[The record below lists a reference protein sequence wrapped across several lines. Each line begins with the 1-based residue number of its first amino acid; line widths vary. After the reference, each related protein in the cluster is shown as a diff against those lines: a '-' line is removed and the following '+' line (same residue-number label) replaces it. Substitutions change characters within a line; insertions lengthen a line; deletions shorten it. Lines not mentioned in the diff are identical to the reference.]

1 MIQLQRFG
9 SNIAKIIPN
18 ITYKDI
24 SRTSDQYFR
33 IYDFPDRFNVGRTSF
48 RIKANQQSFV
58 YGSTIYIDIVDSS
71 GNIIY
76 HEIID
81 IDSKDKTKVIVVH
94 VYQNTAPGEVTVYIA
109 GRIQYDSQGNFIN
122 YDKNPDSWDYINM
135 PNLVWIGKSIV
146 VISQQ
151 NDSEVLFAQPPTAK
165 CTERYEYFSTTPLNE
180 RKKTSLGTGSI
191 SIKSVTVPIQYSN
204 TSRYQSNQIEQ
215 PNLIDLDPTGSDNFL
230 YSRKTSLPEY
240 FGYNTI
246 KTDGFQF
253 SKDMVGG
260 NIKVN
265 VDGTEYAANIVSIL
279 DKNTAHV
286 DLPYTNKSSTLIGDS
301 LIKESNFT
309 ASYISTNV
317 NMTTFETESF
327 VQIELENLEP
337 IAGNVEKIRVSYL
350 PYGSFGEFITAG
362 EFQISEQNLLID
374 SQSLVPGKISIFEK
388 PIGDLD
394 DYTQYNDYWT
404 ISNLHESNITHSFS
418 EPYTFDRGF
427 GISSSCISPTTSSAE
442 NILYKISLKDQYKIK
457 SIIGSEY
464 KLKISS
470 KINRHIFD
478 TNYIDSNKYQ
488 QIDIYISGSP
498 IISDVVHNNKLLPL
512 LDTKLSGSYIGSI
525 TSVNGDIQLN
535 SNFFFKT
542 IDSGSITPIF
552 IARNGINWEF
562 KEINLYPRN
571 ELGYSPNQA
580 KLMVPISNFKTD
592 TELVLKLD
600 YLSGTNIQSDISTTI
615 YGLKFKGSGF
625 PKDRLLSGSGIIS
638 SSMQFKNTLDQFT
651 SSFNFPTGSDVGQ
664 HYDIHTQSTP
674 SATWSFDHGLNN
686 QRPIITVWDTYN
698 EVVIPERI
706 VGASNNQT
714 LIYFPIP
721 LTGYAAATVGSKIPE
736 GSSSWSNI
744 TDKPLLISSS
754 QQIASDISGSWRQV
768 SSSLAGEKLSTTGTS
783 VVSSSNQINEEG
795 YSYRRFIAQNKTDD
809 QVIGDTE
816 SYIDFDAPF
825 SQYSTDTYHS
835 DSGSFQI
842 SSSGTF
848 RISGRL
854 YFTGSALTGLS
865 GSMININLG
874 YKLSGGESFATQS
887 IFLGDVLYENANL
900 NHVNIDHFYNTATI
914 GDHVRLTCMSLSED
928 SLFSL
933 AKNQPGRNSY
943 IKIDKL

>member
-1 MIQLQRFG
+1 M
-9 SNIAKIIPN
+9 
-18 ITYKDI
+18 
-24 SRTSDQYFR
+24 
-33 IYDFPDRFNVGRTSF
+33 
-48 RIKANQQSFV
+48 
-58 YGSTIYIDIVDSS
+58 
-71 GNIIY
+71 
-76 HEIID
+76 
-81 IDSKDKTKVIVVH
+81 
-94 VYQNTAPGEVTVYIA
+94 
-109 GRIQYDSQGNFIN
+109 
-122 YDKNPDSWDYINM
+122 
-135 PNLVWIGKSIV
+135 
-146 VISQQ
+146 
-151 NDSEVLFAQPPTAK
+151 
-165 CTERYEYFSTTPLNE
+165 
-180 RKKTSLGTGSI
+180 
-191 SIKSVTVPIQYSN
+191 
-204 TSRYQSNQIEQ
+204 
-215 PNLIDLDPTGSDNFL
+215 
-230 YSRKTSLPEY
+230 
-240 FGYNTI
+240 
-246 KTDGFQF
+246 
-253 SKDMVGG
+253 
-260 NIKVN
+260 
-265 VDGTEYAANIVSIL
+265 
-279 DKNTAHV
+279 
-286 DLPYTNKSSTLIGDS
+286 
-301 LIKESNFT
+301 
-309 ASYISTNV
+309 
-317 NMTTFETESF
+317 
-327 VQIELENLEP
+327 
-337 IAGNVEKIRVSYL
+337 
-350 PYGSFGEFITAG
+350 
-362 EFQISEQNLLID
+362 
-374 SQSLVPGKISIFEK
+374 
-388 PIGDLD
+388 
-394 DYTQYNDYWT
+394 
-404 ISNLHESNITHSFS
+404 
-418 EPYTFDRGF
+418 
-427 GISSSCISPTTSSAE
+427 
-442 NILYKISLKDQYKIK
+442 
-457 SIIGSEY
+457 
-464 KLKISS
+464 
-470 KINRHIFD
+470 
-478 TNYIDSNKYQ
+478 
-488 QIDIYISGSP
+488 
-498 IISDVVHNNKLLPL
+498 HNNKLLPL
-512 LDTKLSGSYIGSI
+512 IDTKLSGSYIGSI

-795 YSYRRFIAQNKTDD
+795 YSYRRFIAQNQPVD
-809 QVIGDTE
+809 QLIGHTE

-854 YFTGSALTGLS
+854 YFTGSAVTGSDSS

-887 IFLGDVLYENANL
+887 IFLGDVLYENTNL

-914 GDHVRLTCMSLSED
+914 GDHVRLTCMSLSD
-928 SLFSL
+928 PLFSL

>member
-48 RIKANQQSFV
+48 RIKANQQNFV

-76 HEIID
+76 HEIVD
-81 IDSKDKTKVIVVH
+81 IDSRDKTKVIVVH

-151 NDSEVLFAQPPTAK
+151 NDSEVLFVQPPVAK
-165 CTERYEYFSTTPLNE
+165 CIERYEYFSTTPLNE
-180 RKKTSLGTGSI
+180 RKRTSLGTGSI

-215 PNLIDLDPTGSDNFL
+215 PNLMDLDPTGSDNFL
-230 YSRKTSLPEY
+230 YSKKTSLPEY

-260 NIKVN
+260 NINVK
-265 VDGTEYAANIVSIL
+265 VDGIEYVANIVSIL

-394 DYTQYNDYWT
+394 DYMQYNDYWI

-427 GISSSCISPTTSSAE
+427 GVSSSCILPTTSSE
-442 NILYKISLKDQYKIK
+442 QNILYKISLKDAYKIK
-457 SIIGSEY
+457 SYAGSEY

-470 KINRHIFD
+470 KINRYISD
-478 TNYIDSNKYQ
+478 LNYMDSNKYQ

-498 IISDVVHNNKLLPL
+498 IISDIIHNNKLLPL
-512 LDTKLSGSYIGSI
+512 TDTKLSGSYIGSI
-525 TSVNGDIQLN
+525 ISANGDIQLN

-552 IARNGINWEF
+552 LVRNGINWEF

-592 TELVLKLD
+592 TELVLKLE
-600 YLSGTNIQSDISTTI
+600 YLSGTNIQSDISTII

-651 SSFNFPTGSDVGQ
+651 SSFNIPTGSDVGQ
-664 HYDIHTQSTP
+664 HYDIHTQITS

-686 QRPIITVWDTYN
+686 QRPIITVWNTSN
-698 EVVIPERI
+698 EVILPERI
-706 VGASNNQT
+706 VGESSNQT

-721 LTGYAAATVGSKIPE
+721 VAGYAAATVGSKIPE

-744 TDKPLLISSS
+744 TDKPLI
-754 QQIASDISGSWRQV
+754 I
-768 SSSLAGEKLSTTGTS
+768 
-783 VVSSSNQINEEG
+783 SSSNQINEMG
-795 YSYRRFIAQNKTDD
+795 YSHVRFIAQNKTVG
-809 QVIGDTE
+809 QTIGNTG
-816 SYIDFDAPF
+816 SIIDFDTPINK
-825 SQYSTDTYHS
+825 YINDTYHS
-835 DSGSFQI
+835 GSGSFQI
-842 SSSGTF
+842 SSSGLF
-848 RISGRL
+848 RISGRF
-854 YFTGSALTGLS
+854 YFTGSQYSGLS
-865 GSMININLG
+865 GSMININFG
-874 YKLSGGESFATQS
+874 YKAFGTETFTTQS
-887 IFLGDVLYENANL
+887 IFLGDILYENSNL
-900 NHVNIDHFYNTATI
+900 NHVNIDHFYNTNTI
-914 GDHVRLTCMSLSED
+914 GDYIHLHCRSISDAFASLS
-928 SLFSL
+928 
-933 AKNQPGRNSY
+933 KNQSNRNSY
-943 IKIDKL
+943 IKIDKI